1 MSTTTTD
8 TLPPG
13 AHAGI
18 PAPRYHAIKAAS
30 ASQLRVIHNQTPAHL
45 KHREREPFV
54 PTWET
59 ILGELIHHAIL
70 EPGRPFPQ
78 LAVVPETYIVP
89 AEYKGGLGDP
99 KPGDVEPW
107 NWRRKYCQNWK
118 REQEAAGRIVV
129 TQDDLAEIER
139 AVERV
144 HDCPEARE
152 LIEGANTE
160 VTLIWEAEDGFPC
173 KARLDLVPR
182 GPVLADIK
190 TCADASPDGFAR
202 HAWDMGYHLQAAWYL
217 IGWELCGANAKDR
230 FQFIAYERG
239 VGLVKVHECSAD
251 LLRIGREQA
260 LRAFEA
266 FRSCSLSGEWPGYSP
281 GLGLL
286 DVPAWKRKE
295 VGL

>member
-1 MSTTTTD
+1 MSTTIG

-30 ASQLRVIHNQTPAHL
+30 ASQLRVIHAQTPAHL

-78 LAVVPETYIVP
+78 LAIVPATYIVP
-89 AEYKGGLGDP
+89 ADYKGGLRDP

-107 NWRRKYCQNWK
+107 NWRRKYCQGWK

-129 TQDDLAEIER
+129 TQDDLAEIEQ

-144 HDCPEARE
+144 YECPEARE

-160 VTLIWEAEDGFPC
+160 VTLVWEAFGFPC

-182 GPVLADIK
+182 GNLLADIK
-190 TCADASPDGFAR
+190 TCADASPEGFRR
-202 HAWDMGYHLQAAWYL
+202 HAWDMGYHIQAAWYL
-217 IGWELCGANAKDR
+217 TGWEAVGSGLKNG
-230 FQFIAYERG
+230 FHFISYERR
-239 VGLVKVHECSAD
+239 VGLVKVHRCTRD
-251 LLRIGREQA
+251 LLEAGYAQA
-260 LRAFEA
+260 VAAFER
-266 FRSCSLSGEWPGYSP
+266 FRACSESGNWDGYAPGVSD
-281 GLGLL
+281 L
-286 DVPAWKRKE
+286 DLPAWARKE
-295 VGL
+295 VML